1 MRRAGHNPTDIE
13 VQDLVNKIDT
23 ESAGLLVFQV
33 YQDTGYRI
41 QNTGYRIQDTG
52 YRIRIPGYQ
61 DTMIQDTGYKK
72 QDIGLRI
79 QGTGYM
85 ILDI

>member
-52 YRIRIPGYQ
+52 YRG
-61 DTMIQDTGYKK
+61 
-72 QDIGLRI
+72 
-79 QGTGYM
+79 
-85 ILDI
+85 